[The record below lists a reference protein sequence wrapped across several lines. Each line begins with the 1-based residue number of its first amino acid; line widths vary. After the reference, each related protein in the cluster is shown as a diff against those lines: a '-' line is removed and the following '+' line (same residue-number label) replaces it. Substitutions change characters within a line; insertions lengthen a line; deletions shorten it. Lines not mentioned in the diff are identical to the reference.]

1 MNMLKQ
7 LDSEALP
14 LVVALVFTIAVSAA
28 LFLKHLLD
36 IGWNR

>member
-7 LDSEALP
+7 LDPEARP

-28 LFLKHLLD
+28 FFLKHLLE
-36 IGWNR
+36 IGWNQ